1 MHQPMKFRERFGV
14 VVVAAVIACQ
24 VAAPTVAWA
33 HGGGGGHGGGGFGGG
48 GGRAMGGGGFGGGG
62 RDFGGGGRDF
72 GGGGRDFGGGDFR
85 GGDFGGARDF
95 GGDRGLDGGARDFGG
110 DRGLDG
116 GARDFGG
123 DRALDGG
130 GRLDGGRPLDG
141 GAARDLGAGRF
152 AGGAGELSRADFQRI
167 ANPGVGRDAF
177 GRGAV
182 RPYTAGALADRG
194 GMIRNNFY
202 NGGWYR
208 GRGWYGDHFRSW
220 WPGGWW
226 GGWGWGMGAGMMMG
240 LAWGELAG
248 WGGYGSAPVAYN
260 YGTTVCYQDDGVYV
274 QGSRVGSAEE
284 YAQQA
289 SAIASQGGADAKIAA
304 DDEWRPLGVFA
315 MARSEET
322 NPSTFMSMAIDKD
335 GLLRGTYYDAVSDS
349 TMNITGKVDKKTQ
362 RAAWTIGDKKTPVY
376 EAGLSN
382 LTQQQTTILVHRDGG
397 KVEQMLLVRV
407 DDKTGGEKGSATGA
421 VKAPAGPPAGGPVGS
436 APGDDGDSD
445 ADPG

>member
-194 GMIRNNFY
+194 GMIRTTSTTGAGIEAVAGTATTSDPGGRAAGGAVGV
-202 NGGWYR
+202 GGWE
-208 GRGWYGDHFRSW
+208 
-220 WPGGWW
+220 PG
-226 GGWGWGMGAGMMMG
+226 
-240 LAWGELAG
+240 
-248 WGGYGSAPVAYN
+248 
-260 YGTTVCYQDDGVYV
+260 
-274 QGSRVGSAEE
+274 
-284 YAQQA
+284 
-289 SAIASQGGADAKIAA
+289 
-304 DDEWRPLGVFA
+304 
-315 MARSEET
+315 
-322 NPSTFMSMAIDKD
+322 
-335 GLLRGTYYDAVSDS
+335 
-349 TMNITGKVDKKTQ
+349 
-362 RAAWTIGDKKTPVY
+362 
-376 EAGLSN
+376 
-382 LTQQQTTILVHRDGG
+382 
-397 KVEQMLLVRV
+397 
-407 DDKTGGEKGSATGA
+407 
-421 VKAPAGPPAGGPVGS
+421 
-436 APGDDGDSD
+436 
-445 ADPG
+445 

>member
-1 MHQPMKFRERFGV
+1 MPRSMIKPQGRCGA

-24 VAAPTVAWA
+24 VVAPAVVWA
-33 HGGGGGHGGGGFGGG
+33 HGGGGGHGGGGFGGGG

-62 RDFGGGGRDF
+62 RDFG

-95 GGDRGLDGGARDFGG
+95 GGDRDLGGARDFGG
-110 DRGLDG
+110 DRVVDG
-116 GARDFGG
+116 GRGDGG
-123 DRALDGG
+123 RIDGGRPLDGG

-141 GAARDLGAGRF
+141 GAAARDLGAGHF
-152 AGGAGELSRADFQRI
+152 AGGAGELSRSDFQRI
-167 ANPGVGRDAF
+167 ANQGVARDAL

-182 RPYTAGALADRG
+182 RPYTTGALADRAG
-194 GMIRNNFY
+194 TIRNNFY
-202 NGGWYR
+202 NGGWYG
-208 GRGWYGDHFRSW
+208 GRGWYGNHFGCW

-226 GGWGWGMGAGMMMG
+226 GGWGWGLGAGMMVG

-248 WGGYGSAPVAYN
+248 WGGYGTAPVAYN

-274 QGSRVGSAEE
+274 QGARVGSAEE

-289 SAIASQGGADAKIAA
+289 SAIAAQGGSEVKIAA
-304 DDEWRPLGVFA
+304 DDQWRPLGVFA
-315 MARSEET
+315 LARSEET
-322 NPSTFMSMAIDKD
+322 NPSTFLSLAIDKD

-397 KVEQMLLVRV
+397 KVEQMMLVRV
-407 DDKTGGEKGSATGA
+407 DDKAGAEKGTAAAG
-421 VKAPAGPPAGGPVGS
+421 KAAAAPPAAVPVGS